1 MRLPALCALLLA
13 AGIAAYHN
21 SFSGTFHYDDQPNI
35 VDNPGIRSFAA
46 ALRDSAPG
54 LRHRPLTRLSL
65 ALNYALGGLDVHGY
79 HVFNLLVHLLAG
91 LLLFDLVRRTLL
103 LRTVRSTS
111 DAEARWLAFAVALL
125 WIVHPLQTESVSYIT
140 QRLEAMASLFYL
152 ACLYGVLRGSHSS
165 RAFAWYAG
173 AVLVCWL
180 GVATK
185 EVLVTAP
192 LVVLLYDRVFL
203 APSWET
209 VVRRRWAVYAGM
221 LVAVAALAYATIA
234 RLPPG
239 WTDML
244 HERAD
249 FPAGFGFRGVSP
261 WEYLSTQPG
270 VILHYLRLAL
280 WPACLS
286 IDYSWPVAGTPG
298 EVVWPGLAV
307 VTLLVASLVAI
318 VRWPQIGFLCLTFLL
333 LLAPTSSVMPNAFL
347 AVEHRMYLPL
357 APVIV
362 LGVLGVDALAR
373 RVLPDVGTRRALEA
387 AALGVVGVGLS
398 LRTIQRNRDYR
409 DEIALWSSTIAC
421 LPGNARGHFN
431 LGNSLM
437 GAGRIDEA
445 IAELQRAVELQP
457 NFPDARLSLGNA
469 FMIKGDVEQAV
480 AEYERTLRID
490 PRHAGV
496 HNNLAAILDQRGDTD
511 AAVSHYRRALKGD
524 PWNAPLQANY
534 AGLHARAEDWA
545 GATVRYRKAIRADPS
560 YAPAY
565 LGLGLCLEQQ
575 GNTAAAIA
583 ALRTATGLAP
593 DLLQAEKELVRLL
606 ATAEPKTLRR
616 PGEAVR
622 RGEALVRRNGAADVE
637 SLLALATAYAEAGR
651 SQDAIATAER
661 AYQRAVASGEGSEMQ
676 EAADQLGRYRAGV
689 SAHP

>member
-35 VDNPGIRSFAA
+35 IDNPGIRSFAA

-103 LRTVRSTS
+103 LRTVRPGH
-111 DAEARWLAFAVALL
+111 DAAARWLAFAVALL

-165 RAFAWYAG
+165 HAFAWYAG
-173 AVLVCWL
+173 AAIACGL

-185 EVLVTAP
+185 EILVTAP
-192 LVVLLYDRVFL
+192 LLGLLYDRVFL
-203 APSWET
+203 APSWAT
-209 VVRRRWAVYAGM
+209 VVRRRWGVYTGM
-221 LVAVAALAYATIA
+221 VAAVAALAYATA
-234 RLPPG
+234 D
-239 WTDML
+239 TL

-270 VILHYLRLAL
+270 VILHYLRLVL

-286 IDYSWPVAGTPG
+286 IDYDWPVARTAG
-298 EVVWPGLAV
+298 EVVWPGSVV
-307 VTLLVASLVAI
+307 VTLLLASLVTI
-318 VRWPQIGFLCLTFLL
+318 VRWPQIGFLGLAFFL

-362 LGVLGVDALAR
+362 LAVLGVHALATR
-373 RVLPDVGTRRALEA
+373 LLADVGTRRALEA
-387 AALGVVGVGLS
+387 AVLGVVAVGLM

-409 DEIALWSSTIAC
+409 DEIALWSNVVAC
-421 LPGNARGHFN
+421 IPGNGRGHYN
-431 LGNSLM
+431 LGSSLID
-437 GAGRIDEA
+437 AGRIDEA
-445 IAELQRAVELQP
+445 IVELSRAVELQP
-457 NFPDARLSLGNA
+457 TFPDARFSLGNA
-469 FMIKGDVEQAV
+469 FRIKGDVEQAV

-490 PRHAGV
+490 PHHAGT
-496 HNNLAAILDQRGDTD
+496 HNNLAAILDNRGDTE
-511 AAVSHYRRALKGD
+511 AAVPHFRQALKGD
-524 PWNAPLQANY
+524 PRNATLHANY
-534 AGLHARAEDWA
+534 AGVYARAEDWA
-545 GATVRYRKAIRADPS
+545 AATARYRKAIRIDPS
-560 YAPAY
+560 YAPAH

-575 GNTAAAIA
+575 GEMAAAIA
-583 ALRTATGLAP
+583 ALRTAMRLGP
-593 DLLQAEKELVRLL
+593 DLLEPEKELVRLL
-606 ATAEPKTLRR
+606 ATAEPTTLRR
-616 PGEAVR
+616 SAEAVR
-622 RGEALVRRNGAADVE
+622 LGEDLVRKSGGADVE

-651 SQDAIATAER
+651 PQDAIATAER
-661 AYQRAVASGEGSEMQ
+661 AYQRAVAGGEASEVQ
-676 EAADQLGRYRAGV
+676 EAAEQLGRYRAGIP
-689 SAHP
+689 AHP